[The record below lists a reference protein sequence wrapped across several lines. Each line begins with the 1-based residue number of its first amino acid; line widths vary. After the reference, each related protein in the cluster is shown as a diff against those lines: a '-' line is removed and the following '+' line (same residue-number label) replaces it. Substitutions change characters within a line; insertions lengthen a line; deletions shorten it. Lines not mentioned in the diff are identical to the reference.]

1 MSIDTNKD
9 EGFNEFMHAM
19 GFVFNDNSQVAPEKR
34 MWIHKRFELTI
45 HRNSTHEEIVQR
57 YTRAVEQRTAKAH
70 VAHTRGVLLDLMGL
84 TVDDVKDRD
93 GNMVVEDVV
102 RVSPY

>member
-19 GFVFNDNSQVAPEKR
+19 GFVFNDNSHVAPEKR
-34 MWIHKRFELTI
+34 MWIHKRFDLSIPRTA
-45 HRNSTHEEIVQR
+45 THEQIVER
-57 YTRAVEQRTAKAH
+57 YTRAVEQSTAKAH
-70 VAHTRGVLLDLMGL
+70 TANTRGVLLDLMGL

-93 GNMVVEDVV
+93 DNMVVEDVV